1 PWCAPVSVKLG
12 FLDEQGRDAVRL
24 ELRSPT
30 RTCTN
35 NELDESVGLYRERGL
50 SIEFYG
56 STIRIPSSCLKG
68 LSFRLGDLSLAIGE
82 RGVGIKITG
91 RSVDHGTKVRTVIY
105 TVDAEVL
112 CSQSTD

>member
-1 PWCAPVSVKLG
+1 METNLPQRRTVLNAVRLFGFALLLMGATLAHSKVEPWCAPVSVKLG

-68 LSFRLGDLSLAIGE
+68 LSF
-82 RGVGIKITG
+82 
-91 RSVDHGTKVRTVIY
+91 
-105 TVDAEVL
+105 
-112 CSQSTD
+112 